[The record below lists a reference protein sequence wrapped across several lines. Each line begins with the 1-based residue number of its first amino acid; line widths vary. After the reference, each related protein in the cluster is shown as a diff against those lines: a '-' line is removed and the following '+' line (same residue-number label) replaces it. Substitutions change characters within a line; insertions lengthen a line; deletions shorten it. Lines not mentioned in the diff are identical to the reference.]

1 MYVSLHL
8 STYLNIYYMYVY
20 IKYANIHEYA
30 YVYLTIS
37 YIYIYL
43 SLSLSIY
50 KSISDPQHTESSNL
64 TEP

>member
-1 MYVSLHL
+1 
-8 STYLNIYYMYVY
+8 MYVY
-20 IKYANIHEYA
+20 IKYTNIHEYA

-43 SLSLSIY
+43 SLSLYIY